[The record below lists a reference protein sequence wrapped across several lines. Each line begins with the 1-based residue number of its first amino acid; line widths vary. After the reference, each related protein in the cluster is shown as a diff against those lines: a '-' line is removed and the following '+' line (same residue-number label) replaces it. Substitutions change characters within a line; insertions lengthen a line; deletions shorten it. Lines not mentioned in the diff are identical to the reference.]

1 MKGNAPTMNPV
12 VLHARKKEKKNHD
25 LLFYS
30 DKEKKRERE
39 KEKLETGDQVRA
51 RGLQSAMEKEGTKKK
66 KIRGQKHRS
75 VR

>member
-1 MKGNAPTMNPV
+1 MQE
-12 VLHARKKEKKNHD
+12 RKKNHD

-30 DKEKKRERE
+30 DKEKKEGE

-51 RGLQSAMEKEGTKKK
+51 RGLQSAMEKKEGTK

>member
-1 MKGNAPTMNPV
+1 MNPV

-25 LLFYS
+25 LLFYG
-30 DKEKKRERE
+30 DKEKKKRERE